1 MADIDS
7 QEQLQIFNNEINIIA
22 LCSECN
28 NVTQF
33 LSAYYFGEKLWIVI
47 ELCKG
52 GSISDLMDKRKRGMT
67 EPEVRVVARVLG
79 CLAAWNGAAARTP
92 VACGAQLP
100 VFRTRSAS
108 LPPLL
113 LGCHW
118 FHAGVAC
125 PRLISRLSSCCGAHA
140 QPRGSSSSS
149 LRSLCLLCSR
159 LFAGFVVW
167 GAIPR
172 LQLQAAAYQMLDSLT
187 FLHSKNVIHRD
198 INSANTMVTENGVIK
213 LGDFGV
219 SCISGKSKKR
229 NTFIGTPLYMAPEVI
244 NCDPAREEKKCWYQ
258 QECDVWSL
266 GITFIEFAGEP
277 CRFAARA
284 SSSAAAWSAPA
295 LPRPHVQCID
305 SARAN
310 ARRIP

>member
-1 MADIDS
+1 MGNKKSKFIQLSAPEDAWTVKGDLGSGSYGKVHLVQRRTDGVKAAAKVADIDS

-67 EPEVRVVARVLG
+67 EPE
-79 CLAAWNGAAARTP
+79 
-92 VACGAQLP
+92 
-100 VFRTRSAS
+100 
-108 LPPLL
+108 
-113 LGCHW
+113 
-118 FHAGVAC
+118 
-125 PRLISRLSSCCGAHA
+125 
-140 QPRGSSSSS
+140 
-149 LRSLCLLCSR
+149 
-159 LFAGFVVW
+159 
-167 GAIPR
+167 
-172 LQLQAAAYQMLDSLT
+172 LQAAAYQMLDSLT

-266 GITFIEFAGEP
+266 GITFIEFAETRCPFSDLHPMKAMMKITGTAPVGLADEAKFTKRFTNLLKRMLQREP
-277 CRFAARA
+277 KARA
-284 SSSAAAWSAPA
+284 QAFELMNDGFVKGQNDPSRLIAYCSST
-295 LPRPHVQCID
+295 
-305 SARAN
+305 
-310 ARRIP
+310 